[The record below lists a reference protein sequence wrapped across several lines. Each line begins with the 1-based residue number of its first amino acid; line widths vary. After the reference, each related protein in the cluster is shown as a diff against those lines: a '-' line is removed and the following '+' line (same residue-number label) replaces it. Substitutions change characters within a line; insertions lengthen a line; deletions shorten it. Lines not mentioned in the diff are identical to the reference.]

1 MAAGISGFSTDA
13 GQHDGQVRYV
23 DTCTLT
29 VTGGDW
35 EFARTHGAEIDAFW
49 QRRTAENA
57 TLFNG
62 RIFMLSS
69 YQIEADRFFG
79 RLVPVE
85 FKAFLFWK
93 ENGCPDRSVFDVF
106 GSALIRA
113 DDGAILLGRQKAGI
127 NAGLIYLPGGFID
140 PRDVDHDG
148 RVDIRESVL
157 REVAEET
164 GLGGRQLA
172 VRDGFLVTTI
182 GTQVSI
188 AVEVVGDG
196 DAETLQR
203 RIREALAAEAEP
215 ELDEIVAV
223 REWAHVE
230 AMPVPAYAQVLLAF
244 LLHARLPVKSG

>member
-1 MAAGISGFSTDA
+1 MASRNSGISTGVE
-13 GQHDGQVRYV
+13 QYDGQVRYV
-23 DTCTLT
+23 DTCTLV
-29 VTGGDW
+29 VTRDVW
-35 EFARTHGAEIDAFW
+35 PFAVAHSAEIDAFW

-62 RIFMLSS
+62 RIFMLSR
-69 YQIEADRFFG
+69 YEIVGGRFMG

-93 ENGCPDRSVFDVF
+93 ESGCPDRSVFDVF

-113 DDGAILLGRQKAGI
+113 DDGAILLGRQKSGI

-140 PRDVDHDG
+140 QRDVDDDA
-148 RVDIRESVL
+148 VDISTSVL
-157 REVAEET
+157 REIEEET

-182 GTQVSI
+182 GSQVSI
-188 AVEVVGDG
+188 AVELVGDG
-196 DAETLQR
+196 DAENLQR
-203 RIREALAAEAEP
+203 RIREALASEAEP

-223 REWAHVE
+223 REWAEVE
-230 AMPVPAYAQVLLAF
+230 VLPVPAYAQVLLAY
-244 LLHARLPVKSG
+244 LLDARLPVSSG